1 MGRKKGRGLR
11 NFPTFGPVGEEGK
24 KRKNKASAALVI
36 WFCSEKSFLFPGSG
50 FVPNPHPQ

>member
-1 MGRKKGRGLR
+1 
-11 NFPTFGPVGEEGK
+11 
-24 KRKNKASAALVI
+24 LVI